1 MPIPACM
8 YAEMIILFRFSM
20 GLKDPS

>member
-1 MPIPACM
+1 MPACM

-20 GLKDPS
+20 GSKDPS